1 MVKIGIVCN
10 ISTDVAMFE
19 KAYKNLDA
27 IELKIYDTKSDID
40 EFKEFCKD
48 CCIVVAKLMGGKNV
62 FPVEEFHKF
71 LTENGVYFCPLPT
84 LYESQE
90 ELKAYSTV
98 SEEDRK
104 TIMRYFAYEGV
115 ENYKNLLLFLA
126 NKYCGLSVEYKMP
139 EMMEWQGIYY
149 KGKVYGKEYLE
160 SLDPE
165 KPTIGIL
172 FYRSWWIGDDLEH
185 VDALIDELSKYA
197 NVIAVF
203 SERNKNE
210 FGAWGLE
217 KAVDEFFI
225 KNGKSVIDALINLA
239 MFSLTIGFYGLKKAN
254 FLERLDVPLL
264 KAIAS
269 TTLIEDWKESAQ
281 GLNPIDIV
289 INAAMPEFD
298 SAIIHFPIAC
308 KKRVEIG
315 ETGVEITK
323 FEPIPDRIEKFAKI
337 AVKYAEL
344 RKKKNSEKR
353 VAIVFHNYPPKND
366 RIASAFGLDSLE
378 SVARLLKRLK
388 DEGYNV
394 EWIPK
399 NGNELIEK
407 ILQSITND
415 QRFLTLD
422 IAKKMEVNFEF
433 DLPKDVSEKMKE
445 HWGEIPGNAF
455 VYNGNFLLP
464 ILRNGNILIC
474 LQPPRGFE
482 EDANKVYHD
491 PDLPPTYQYIAFYK
505 YLSSNADAIIH
516 VGKHGT
522 LEWLPG
528 KSFGLSQNCYP
539 DVCMELPHFYI
550 YIVNNPGEGTQAKR
564 RGYAC
569 IVDHLTPAFTTA
581 DLYED
586 YLLLEKMIDEYYD
599 ATRYGKAENYR
610 QGIIEKAR
618 ELKLIDSLVDSESAI
633 EEIHELLLELKTSI
647 INSGLHIFGEGLK
660 DEKLIETILSILRIR
675 QNDKPSIVEIASKE
689 LGYNLSL
696 SNEDCVKNYGK
707 TKSKIMDE
715 VLDRARQIIRDV
727 IENGLDCELKES
739 ILSLKDKLENNEE
752 IDWLIKA
759 LEGRY
764 VKPGTSGA
772 ITRNPK
778 ALPTGKNFYSCN
790 PWELPTKQAYENG
803 IILAEKLLQ
812 RYLDEEGKYPETI
825 GMVIWASPTM
835 RNLGEDVAEF
845 LYLLGVKPKYDS
857 IGRVVGLEVIPLEE
871 LGRPRIDVVARISGM
886 FRDAFFNL
894 VELMDDAVKLVASL
908 DESEEMNYVKKHAK
922 DGELMRIFSDMPG
935 VYGAGVGKVLENKNW
950 ESIDDLAKVYT
961 EWGCYAYGR
970 GKYGIKAEKKFKNI
984 LRIVEVTVKNEDSQE
999 WDIFEGDDFNAYHGG
1014 MIATIRAL
1022 GGDPKSYVGDSSDP
1036 ENIKIRSLDE
1046 EGKRIYRAKIT
1057 NPKWIEGMKKHGYK
1071 GAEYFSKYVDHV
1083 FQWDATSDIIED
1095 WMYQGIAE
1103 KYVFNEEMQEFFK
1116 ENNPYALMDIAERLL
1131 EAIQRGMWDADE
1143 ETKERLRSIYLEM
1156 ESELE

>member
-1 MVKIGIVCN
+1 
-10 ISTDVAMFE
+10 
-19 KAYKNLDA
+19 
-27 IELKIYDTKSDID
+27 
-40 EFKEFCKD
+40 
-48 CCIVVAKLMGGKNV
+48 
-62 FPVEEFHKF
+62 
-71 LTENGVYFCPLPT
+71 
-84 LYESQE
+84 
-90 ELKAYSTV
+90 
-98 SEEDRK
+98 
-104 TIMRYFAYEGV
+104 
-115 ENYKNLLLFLA
+115 
-126 NKYCGLSVEYKMP
+126 
-139 EMMEWQGIYY
+139 
-149 KGKVYGKEYLE
+149 
-160 SLDPE
+160 
-165 KPTIGIL
+165 
-172 FYRSWWIGDDLEH
+172 
-185 VDALIDELSKYA
+185 
-197 NVIAVF
+197 
-203 SERNKNE
+203 
-210 FGAWGLE
+210 
-217 KAVDEFFI
+217 
-225 KNGKSVIDALINLA
+225 
-239 MFSLTIGFYGLKKAN
+239 
-254 FLERLDVPLL
+254 
-264 KAIAS
+264 
-269 TTLIEDWKESAQ
+269 
-281 GLNPIDIV
+281 
-289 INAAMPEFD
+289 
-298 SAIIHFPIAC
+298 
-308 KKRVEIG
+308 
-315 ETGVEITK
+315 
-323 FEPIPDRIEKFAKI
+323 
-337 AVKYAEL
+337 
-344 RKKKNSEKR
+344 
-353 VAIVFHNYPPKND
+353 
-366 RIASAFGLDSLE
+366 
-378 SVARLLKRLK
+378 
-388 DEGYNV
+388 
-394 EWIPK
+394 
-399 NGNELIEK
+399 
-407 ILQSITND
+407 
-415 QRFLTLD
+415 
-422 IAKKMEVNFEF
+422 
-433 DLPKDVSEKMKE
+433 
-445 HWGEIPGNAF
+445 
-455 VYNGNFLLP
+455 
-464 ILRNGNILIC
+464 
-474 LQPPRGFE
+474 
-482 EDANKVYHD
+482 
-491 PDLPPTYQYIAFYK
+491 
-505 YLSSNADAIIH
+505 
-516 VGKHGT
+516 
-522 LEWLPG
+522 
-528 KSFGLSQNCYP
+528 
-539 DVCMELPHFYI
+539 MELPHFYI

-569 IVDHLTPAFTTA
+569 IIDYLTPAFTTA

-618 ELKLIDSLVDSESAI
+618 ELKLIDSLADSESAI
-633 EEIHELLLELKTSI
+633 EEIHELLLELKTSM

-759 LEGRY
+759 LEGRF
-764 VKPGTSGA
+764 VKPGMSGA

-908 DESEEMNYVKKHAK
+908 DEPEEMNYVKKHAK
-922 DGELMRIFSDMPG
+922 DGEPMRVFSDMPG

-970 GKYGIKAEKKFKNI
+970 GKYGIKAEKKFKDI

-1022 GGDPKSYVGDSSDP
+1022 GGNPKPYVGDSSDP

-1046 EGKRIYRAKIT
+1046 EGKRIYRAKIM

-1095 WMYQGIAE
+1095 WMYQGIE
-1103 KYVFNEEMQEFFK
+1103 KSTFSTKKCRNSLK
-1116 ENNPYALMDIAERLL
+1116 RTTLML
-1131 EAIQRGMWDADE
+1131 
-1143 ETKERLRSIYLEM
+1143 
-1156 ESELE
+1156 